1 MHAENVRVQAWKILC
16 SHKNSNLCV
25 LTFNKTRTLKG
36 GQNISNLSHGCCTKL
51 NVQLIVIAMAM
62 ICLKVNNELIKTIIF
77 SSSPSINFSW

>member
-51 NVQLIVIAMAM
+51 NVQLIVIV
-62 ICLKVNNELIKTIIF
+62 IGYDLSKGELW
-77 SSSPSINFSW
+77 INKNDYI